1 MSKAMSLKAKIRNIA
16 KQKNIPAQ
24 VILQNYMFERLL
36 VRLSTSEYKE
46 KFVLKG
52 GMLVAAIVGLDNRAT
67 MDMDTTLK
75 NLPLTPEAIRSAL
88 EEICDIHFDDG
99 VVFEVGTISPIRE
112 DDIYGGYRVMLNAR
126 FDTILTPL
134 SIDVST
140 GDAITPHAVQYNFSE
155 IFDDEKSYELWAY
168 NIETVMAEKVET
180 ILRRGVFNTRPRDFY
195 DAYILTTTQRFDNA
209 VFADALKA
217 TANHRGTTQQISD
230 VSGILHNIEESPELK
245 TMWDKYRKQFSYAK
259 DITYEQIMDSIKTLL
274 KYNAFFVLRCQETTS
289 MKKYPAK

>member
-36 VRLSTSEYKE
+36 VRLSASEYKE

-88 EEICDIHFDDG
+88 EDVCDIAFDDG
-99 VVFEVGTISPIRE
+99 VVFEIGTIE
-112 DDIYGGYRVMLNAR
+112 DDIYGGYRVMLNAK
-126 FDTILTPL
+126 FDTLLTPL

-168 NIETVMAEKVET
+168 NIETVMAEKIET

-195 DAYILTTTQRFDNA
+195 DTYILTTTQKFDNA
-209 VFADALKA
+209 VFADALSA
-217 TANHRGTTQQISD
+217 TAKHRGTTEQIAD
-230 VSGILHNIEESPELK
+230 VPSILYNIEESPELK

-274 KYNAFFVLRCQETTS
+274 KPELFTEQFLT
-289 MKKYPAK
+289 

>member
-1 MSKAMSLKAKIRNIA
+1 MSKAMSLKAKIRNMA

-36 VRLSTSEYKE
+36 VRLSASRYKE

-75 NLPLTPEAIRSAL
+75 NLPLTPESIRTAL
-88 EEICDIHFDDG
+88 EEVCSIPLDDG
-99 VVFEVGTISPIRE
+99 VAFEIGTVSPIRE
-112 DDIYGGYRVMLNAR
+112 EDIYGGYRVMLNAK
-126 FDTILTPL
+126 FDTLLTPL

-140 GDAITPHAVQYNFSE
+140 GDAITPCAVPYRFSE
-155 IFDDEKSYELWAY
+155 IFEEEKAYELWAY

-195 DAYILTTTQRFDNA
+195 DTYILTTTQKFDKA
-209 VFADALKA
+209 LFADALKA
-217 TANHRGTTQQISD
+217 TANHRGTTRQIGD
-230 VSGILHNIEESPELK
+230 IPNILHSIQESRELQN
-245 TMWDKYRKQFSYAK
+245 MWNKYRKQFAYAS
-259 DITYEQIMDSIKTLL
+259 DITYDQIIDVLKTLV
-274 KYNAFFVLRCQETTS
+274 K
-289 MKKYPAK
+289 

>member
-36 VRLSTSEYKE
+36 VRLSASEYKE

-75 NLPLTPEAIRSAL
+75 GLPLTPQAIRSVL
-88 EEICDIHFDDG
+88 EEICDIPFDDG
-99 VVFEVGTISPIRE
+99 VVFEVGKISPIRE
-112 DDIYGGYRVMLNAR
+112 DDIYGGYRVMMNAR
-126 FDTILTPL
+126 FDTLLTPL

-140 GDAITPHAVQYNFSE
+140 GDAITPHAIPYQFSE
-155 IFDDEKSYELWAY
+155 IFDDEKFYELWAY

-180 ILRRGVFNTRPRDFY
+180 ILRRSVFNTRPRDFY
-195 DAYILTTTQRFDNA
+195 DAYILSTTQKFDKSM
-209 VFADALKA
+209 FSEALKA
-217 TANHRGTTQQISD
+217 TAAHRGTTEQIAD
-230 VSGILHNIEESPELK
+230 VSGILYNIETSAELK
-245 TMWDKYRKQFSYAK
+245 TMWDKYRKQFAYAA
-259 DITYEQIMDSIKTLL
+259 DIVYDQMIAGLKTLL
-274 KYNAFFVLRCQETTS
+274 L
-289 MKKYPAK
+289 

>member
-36 VRLSTSEYKE
+36 VRLAASEYKE

-67 MDMDTTLK
+67 MDLDTTLK

-88 EEICDIHFDDG
+88 ETVCGIAFDDG
-99 VVFEVGTISPIRE
+99 VSFEIGTISPIRE

-126 FDTILTPL
+126 FDTMITPL

-140 GDAITPHAVQYNFSE
+140 GDAITPHAVQYNFAE

-195 DAYILTTTQRFDNA
+195 DAYILSTTQKFDKA

-217 TANHRGTTQQISD
+217 TAVHRGTAQQIAD
-230 VSGILHNIEESPELK
+230 VPAILRNIEESLELK
-245 TMWDKYRKQFSYAK
+245 NMWDKYRKQFAYAA
-259 DITYEQIMDSIKTLL
+259 DIQYEQIMTVLKTLL
-274 KYNAFFVLRCQETTS
+274 GLKVD
-289 MKKYPAK
+289 K

>member
-1 MSKAMSLKAKIRNIA
+1 VSKAMSLKAKIRNIA

-36 VRLSTSEYKE
+36 VRLSASEYKE

-88 EEICDIHFDDG
+88 EDICSIAFDDG
-99 VVFEVGTISPIRE
+99 VVYEIGTISPIRK

-126 FDTILTPL
+126 FDIMLTPL

-140 GDAITPHAVQYNFSE
+140 GDVITPHAVQYNFSE

-180 ILRRGVFNTRPRDFY
+180 ILRRGIFNTRPRDFY
-195 DAYILTTTQRFDNA
+195 DAYILTTTQKFDIT
-209 VFADALKA
+209 VFEDALKA
-217 TANHRGTTQQISD
+217 TANHRGTTDQIAD
-230 VSGILHNIEESPELK
+230 VPSILHNIEESPELK
-245 TMWDKYRKQFSYAK
+245 TMWDKYRKQFSYAR
-259 DITYEQIMDSIKTLL
+259 DITYEQIMNSIKTLL
-274 KYNAFFVLRCQETTS
+274 K
-289 MKKYPAK
+289 